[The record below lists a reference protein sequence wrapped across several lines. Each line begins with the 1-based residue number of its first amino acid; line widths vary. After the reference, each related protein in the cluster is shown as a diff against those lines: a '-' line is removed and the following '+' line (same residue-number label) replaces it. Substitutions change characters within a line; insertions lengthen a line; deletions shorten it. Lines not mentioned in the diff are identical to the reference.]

1 MPLSF
6 QLPPH
11 EHNTAIRS
19 FISAPIDQQPFA
31 NMSIY
36 KKNKKELQ
44 NLLREDAAEAIDF
57 NSTRD
62 DDDLDDKSGRNL
74 DDKLEQVLRNLG
86 RIHADI
92 DTVLTRKK
100 DKGKSKA
107 IKRVP
112 SRLSTPEQFPSPHQM
127 FRYEILVLEFSA
139 SLIQCQGRQGE
150 EGKRFK
156 YSSSRFLPRKQRWG
170 WAESGISVF
179 SSVGLVPSRHLI
191 PRSSF

>member
-62 DDDLDDKSGRNL
+62 DDDLDDESGRNL

-86 RIHADI
+86 
-92 DTVLTRKK
+92 
-100 DKGKSKA
+100 
-107 IKRVP
+107 
-112 SRLSTPEQFPSPHQM
+112 
-127 FRYEILVLEFSA
+127 
-139 SLIQCQGRQGE
+139 
-150 EGKRFK
+150 
-156 YSSSRFLPRKQRWG
+156 
-170 WAESGISVF
+170 
-179 SSVGLVPSRHLI
+179 
-191 PRSSF
+191 